1 MRSVLAL
8 VVALLLFTVAQYH
21 VAASQYAWF
30 VYYNE
35 FELNTMNHGY
45 VYVPLI
51 SPQVWCGQDSG
62 TLHCYA
68 EIGWHVFYVFNFDL
82 RPMIESSPDN
92 ALNFTS
98 YVMVKCLTCEAGI
111 ALLNSAKDWAF
122 NVVISGDGY
131 VYVRL
136 TNFVGENEVYNY
148 PTDVGYIGNVINV
161 WFKVDV
167 GVEIDYAGNMNT
179 SVRISDLNGNVLYSY
194 SGVVYDVTAYQD
206 YRYPAVYVYSNGYAD
221 NYGIY
226 YPSLAIRGQVA
237 TVTSTETVTSIVSE
251 TTTTTIVEPTTVTS
265 TESVVVP
272 VERWST
278 VTTTVTE
285 KADYTA
291 AAVAAAVVVAAV
303 LLLIAAIYVMLKK
316 WGTAV

>member
-1 MRSVLAL
+1 M
-8 VVALLLFTVAQYH
+8 
-21 VAASQYAWF
+21 
-30 VYYNE
+30 
-35 FELNTMNHGY
+35 
-45 VYVPLI
+45 
-51 SPQVWCGQDSG
+51 
-62 TLHCYA
+62 
-68 EIGWHVFYVFNFDL
+68 
-82 RPMIESSPDN
+82 
-92 ALNFTS
+92 
-98 YVMVKCLTCEAGI
+98 VMYMLG
-111 ALLNSAKDWAF
+111 S
-122 NVVISGDGY
+122 
-131 VYVRL
+131 R
-136 TNFVGENEVYNY
+136 NFVGTGEVYNY

-265 TESVVVP
+265 TETVASTETVVVP

-316 WGTAV
+316 WEPAV